1 MSQDSDFASNR
12 EALRRQIA
20 QDHGLALY
28 RHYPER
34 DAAAFLGIHPVTLKK
49 IRLGGLIACYPRA
62 GARSSISDFRS
73 PTISLGRAVIEGGVP
88 GETSIR
94 LREPRFPNLEFTFAV
109 ARHGLT

>member
-20 QDHGLALY
+20 QDHGFTLY

-49 IRLGGLIACYPRA
+49 IRLGGLIAYISKGRRRLLISDIRSPII
-62 GARSSISDFRS
+62 SSIRSDH
-73 PTISLGRAVIEGGVP
+73 AA
-88 GETSIR
+88 
-94 LREPRFPNLEFTFAV
+94 LRQT
-109 ARHGLT
+109 